1 MVYEE
6 ELLVISEA
14 ARTLGYTVQHTRLL
28 IRQGKLQG
36 TKKGRDWV
44 VSREAVADYNIR
56 KASIPLLPTSSK
68 RGRPST
74 ADKAKL
80 HHYSASGVIGR

>member
-1 MVYEE
+1 MVYQE

-14 ARTLGYTVQHTRLL
+14 AKTLGYTVQHTRLL

-44 VSREAVADYNIR
+44 IPREAVMDYNIR
-56 KASIPLLPTSSK
+56 KASIPLLPSSSK
-68 RGRPST
+68 RGRPSI
-74 ADKAKL
+74 ADKAKQN
-80 HHYSASGVIGR
+80 YYTTSGVRGR